1 MDLFL
6 PYIIC
11 LLISLTIFSAL
22 RSTILSKRVM
32 MIAAGVAGSGWLIGL
47 ITGSLASFG
56 TNAEGIFFTIFS
68 LSAIAAAIRMVT
80 HHKPVY
86 CALYFVLVVLA
97 TAGIFLLLEAEFMA
111 FALIIVYAGAILIT
125 YMFVL
130 MLSNQA
136 HNSDQPETQAA
147 YDQIPKDPAA
157 AVGVGFFLL
166 CLVTGTVIGGTKSM
180 PQQGNP
186 NHHWVIF
193 EQLEKQFEATV
204 MELDPTFSWPPQK
217 DISGSAIQF
226 GDKLQTDEAAFIVSA
241 EDGTVLV
248 LSEDV
253 LPTNTQYVGW
263 SLVADFPVNL
273 ELAGVILLM
282 AMFGAAVLARRA
294 IELGEQEKRAA
305 ILGDDVAPEGGDS

>member
-11 LLISLTIFSAL
+11 LLISLTIFAAL
-22 RSTILSKRVM
+22 RSNTLSKRVM
-32 MIAAGVAGSGWLIGL
+32 MIAASVAGSGWLIGL

-56 TNAEGIFFTIFS
+56 GNAEGIFFVIFS
-68 LSAIAAAIRMVT
+68 LSAIGAAIRMVT

-86 CALYFVLVVLA
+86 CALYFVLVVLS
-97 TAGIFLLLEAEFMA
+97 TAGMFLLLEAEFMA

-136 HNSDQPETQAA
+136 DNPDQPETQAA

-166 CLVTGTVIGGTKSM
+166 CLVTGTVIGGTESM
-180 PQQGNP
+180 PHPRSP
-186 NHHWVIF
+186 NHQWTTF

-204 MELDPTFSWPPQK
+204 MELDPTFAWPPQLHV
-217 DISGSAIQF
+217 SGSAIQF
-226 GDKLQTDEAAFIVSA
+226 DDDVVFIVSS
-241 EDGTVLV
+241 ENGEVLV
-248 LSEDV
+248 LSEEV

-263 SLVADFPVNL
+263 SLIADFPVNL

-294 IELGEQEKRAA
+294 IELGEQEKRTA